1 MRITHVDRCKD
12 DDFDVFIAI
21 WNATQNYKTPGIHF
35 RIAIWLQKCWE
46 RGETRLLLQAFR
58 ASGKSTLIGLFTAW
72 LLWRDPDLR
81 VLVLSAESSLSQ
93 KMSRTIRKIIERHP
107 LTQELRPS
115 NPDEWASD
123 SFTLKRKR
131 ISRDP
136 SVLARGIHANI
147 TGTRADVIICDDVE
161 VPNTSDT
168 AEKRQALRERLF
180 ENQFILT
187 PGGRQIYIGTPHSYY
202 SIYSKDPRPEIGE
215 EEIFLKEYERLSVP
229 LVTHKGK
236 SAWPERYDND
246 AIEKMRRNAGPAKFA
261 SQMML
266 MPTNINDSRLDATL
280 LQKYNDALDYR
291 EVQRSMVLSIA
302 GRKLVS
308 ASAWWDPSFGKTTGD
323 ASVLAVVYTDEE
335 GDQWLHRVEYITVS
349 AQEGED
355 EATLQCLQVVEVVKS
370 LFLPSVTIETNGL
383 GKFLPA
389 ILRRELANARLNCS
403 VMEKVSTVSKTA
415 RILEAFDAVMAARA
429 LHVHAD
435 VYKTRFI
442 TEMQEWRPS
451 NKSGFDD
458 GIDAAA
464 GAISLEPMRLKRY
477 YATGGKLWSGS
488 GSGHAAITDFD
499 VLK

>member
-1 MRITHVDRCKD
+1 MTTDSCKD
-12 DDFDVFIAI
+12 ADFSVFLAL
-21 WNATQNYKTPGIHF
+21 WNATQNLTTPPMHF

-46 RGETRLLLQAFR
+46 LGETRLLLQAFR
-58 ASGKSTLIGLFTAW
+58 ASGKSTLIGLFSAW

-81 VLVLSAESSLSQ
+81 VLVLSAESSLSE
-93 KMSRTIRKIIERHP
+93 KMTRTIRKIIERHP
-107 LTQELRPS
+107 LTKKLRPS
-115 NPDEWASD
+115 NPDQWASD
-123 SFTLKRKR
+123 SFTINRKR
-131 ISRDP
+131 VSRDP

-168 AEKRQALRERLF
+168 ADKREALRERLA

-202 SIYSKDPRPEIGE
+202 SIYAKDPRPEIGE
-215 EEIFLKEYERLSVP
+215 GDVFLKDYKRLYVP
-229 LVTHKGK
+229 LLTETGE
-236 SAWPERYDND
+236 SAWPERYDLAD
-246 AIEKMRRNAGPAKFA
+246 IEKMRRSAGPAKFA

-266 MPTNINDSRLDATL
+266 TPTNINDSRLDIKL
-280 LQKYNDALDYR
+280 LRKYDDNLDYL
-291 EVQRSMVLSIA
+291 EVQRDMVLSIA

-308 ASAWWDPSFGKTTGD
+308 ASAWWDPSFGKASGD
-323 ASVLAVVYTDEE
+323 ASVLAVVYTDED
-335 GDQWLHRVEYITVS
+335 GDQWLHRVEYITVT
-349 AQEGED
+349 AREGED
-355 EATLQCLQVVEVVKS
+355 EATLQCLQVVEVARS
-370 LFLPSVTIETNGL
+370 LYLPSITVETNGL

-403 VMEKVSTVSKTA
+403 VIEKVSTASKA
-415 RILEAFDAVMAARA
+415 SRILEAFDAVMAARA
-429 LHVHAD
+429 LHVHAS
-435 VYKTRFI
+435 VYKTRFV

-451 NKSGFDD
+451 NKSGYDD

-477 YATGGKLWSGS
+477 YPTGGKSWSGS